1 MYNTSNVLLDGGFR
15 KLIVPVIAA
24 TLSIPVVMF
33 SLMGYDIN
41 PAFLLAPVIALAFFV
56 RFSKIS
62 AVFALSAALGGVSV
76 VVANTFS
83 PDGQLTRHL
92 LSLLLVMFAPGF
104 LFLGRFLAGRE
115 GVDRIIFWLSVFS
128 TIFVVVISARIF
140 ILGEAVRIYLGPL
153 GYSAM
158 NAEFLG
164 VPVFASFG
172 VLSLAHLICLQAI
185 IMCGSIISAS
195 SNVYVR
201 CCFVVGLVC
210 SSFLIIGSDS
220 RSAQMLLVWILATAI
235 LYAIRNPSSWKL
247 VGLVV
252 ASILLSGVI
261 TYARGMNENR
271 MLDSIEA
278 ITSEPVETHVIV
290 AGASSEVVAEQQTT
304 KHGGGQASEVA
315 SDDTVQRFTRKA
327 DAFATGRVELAVEG
341 FKEVLKSPFIGNGF
355 SGYGRYSV
363 GDNSR
368 SLVENTSTHIYYLT
382 LLWKGGLIFFVP
394 FIAML
399 VINFKEAW
407 SARPRTDGSPEYFF
421 AWGAVFMAFG
431 PMALAWD
438 ILIVPSA
445 GALAFFLFGMLS
457 GYKNF
462 VESHTAKL

>member
-1 MYNTSNVLLDGGFR
+1 MYNASDVLLDGGGR
-15 KLIVPVIAA
+15 KLVVPVIAA

-41 PAFLLAPVIALAFFV
+41 PAFLLAPVIALAFFI
-56 RFSKIS
+56 RFNKVS

-76 VVANTFS
+76 IVANTFS

-128 TIFVVVISARIF
+128 TIFVVVIAARIF

-185 IMCGSIISAS
+185 IMCGSIISTR

-220 RSAQMLLVWILATAI
+220 RSAQVLLVWILVTAI

-278 ITSEPVETHVIV
+278 ITSEPVETHVVV
-290 AGASSEVVAEQQTT
+290 AGVSSEVVAEQQTAT
-304 KHGGGQASEVA
+304 HRGGHA
-315 SDDTVQRFTRKA
+315 SDDTVQRLTRKA
-327 DAFATGRVELAVEG
+327 DAFATGRIELAVEG
-341 FKEVLKSPFIGNGF
+341 FKEVLKSPFAGNGF

-363 GDNSR
+363 GDHSR
-368 SLVENTSTHIYYLT
+368 SLAENTSTHIYYLT
-382 LLWKGGLIFFVP
+382 LLWKGGLIFFAP

-462 VESHTAKL
+462 VEVHAAKL

>member
-1 MYNTSNVLLDGGFR
+1 
-15 KLIVPVIAA
+15 
-24 TLSIPVVMF
+24 
-33 SLMGYDIN
+33 
-41 PAFLLAPVIALAFFV
+41 
-56 RFSKIS
+56 
-62 AVFALSAALGGVSV
+62 
-76 VVANTFS
+76 
-83 PDGQLTRHL
+83 
-92 LSLLLVMFAPGF
+92 
-104 LFLGRFLAGRE
+104 
-115 GVDRIIFWLSVFS
+115 
-128 TIFVVVISARIF
+128 
-140 ILGEAVRIYLGPL
+140 
-153 GYSAM
+153 
-158 NAEFLG
+158 
-164 VPVFASFG
+164 
-172 VLSLAHLICLQAI
+172 
-185 IMCGSIISAS
+185 
-195 SNVYVR
+195 
-201 CCFVVGLVC
+201 
-210 SSFLIIGSDS
+210 
-220 RSAQMLLVWILATAI
+220 MLLVWILATAI